1 MKAKKRENDRR
12 TPSVKF
18 PTQKI
23 GLLLLFCIGL
33 ILLFFAAPGLS
44 EERSIAVIRISYRTA
59 EETASVVKTL
69 LSPEGNVA
77 ADPGTNSLIISD
89 NEESIEKIRDF
100 LKGYDVPVAQVKIR
114 VKFNES
120 ASSSDR
126 SLSGRGGV
134 SEEHWS
140 VSTGGRRRDDG
151 IDVRL
156 QDRTERGQSASEY
169 FINVASGSSAYIMAG
184 KHIPYQERWVYL
196 CHRYASVTD
205 TVVFREIETGFEVR
219 PTIMGE
225 RAYIEITPRIAHEA
239 PGEEAGVIR
248 FAQASTSLTVP
259 VNQWFT
265 IGGGE
270 ESSNEVI
277 REILSYGSGGESSSL
292 SISLMVEKIA
302 LSP

>member
-1 MKAKKRENDRR
+1 MQTKGREDARR
-12 TPSVKF
+12 TPSLKLQ
-18 PTQKI
+18 TQRI
-23 GLLLLFCIGL
+23 VLLLLFWVGFVFLVI
-33 ILLFFAAPGLS
+33 AAPGLS
-44 EERSIAVIRISYRTA
+44 EERSIAVIRMSYRTA

-69 LSPEGNVA
+69 LSSEGNVA

-89 NEESIEKIRDF
+89 NEESILKIRDF
-100 LKGYDVPVAQVKIR
+100 LKGYDVPVEQVKVR

-120 ASSSDR
+120 AASSDR
-126 SLSGRGGV
+126 SLSSRGRV
-134 SEEHWS
+134 SGEHGS

-151 IDVRL
+151 MDVRL
-156 QDRTERGQSASEY
+156 QDRAEQGQSASEY

-184 KHIPYQERWVYL
+184 KHIPYRERWVYL
-196 CHRYASVTD
+196 CRRYARVTD

-239 PGEEAGVIR
+239 PGEEAGVIH
-248 FAQASTSLTVP
+248 FAQASTFLTVP
-259 VNQWFT
+259 VNQWFS

-277 REILSYGSGGESSSL
+277 REILSYGRGEESSSL
-292 SISLMVEKIA
+292 SISLMVEK
-302 LSP
+302 

>member
-1 MKAKKRENDRR
+1 MKTKERENDRR
-12 TPSVKF
+12 TPNLKF
-18 PTQKI
+18 QTQKI
-23 GLLLLFCIGL
+23 VLRLLFCVGFV
-33 ILLFFAAPGLS
+33 LLVIAAPGLS

-89 NEESIEKIRDF
+89 NEKSIEKIRDF
-100 LKGYDVPVAQVKIR
+100 LKGYDVPVEQVKIR

-120 ASSSDR
+120 VASSDR
-126 SLSGRGGV
+126 SLSGRGRV
-134 SEEHWS
+134 SGEHWS
-140 VSTGGRRRDDG
+140 VLTGGRRRDDG

-156 QDRTERGQSASEY
+156 QDRTEQGQNASEY

-184 KHIPYQERWVYL
+184 KHIPYRERWVYL

-219 PTIMGE
+219 STIMGE

-248 FAQASTSLTVP
+248 FAEASTSLTVP

-292 SISLMVEKIA
+292 SISLMVEK
-302 LSP
+302 

>member
-1 MKAKKRENDRR
+1 MKTKEKENDPR
-12 TPSVKF
+12 TPNLKF
-18 PTQKI
+18 KTQKI
-23 GLLLLFCIGL
+23 VLLLLFCVGFV
-33 ILLFFAAPGLS
+33 LLVIAAPGLS

-59 EETASVVKTL
+59 EETALVVKTF
-69 LSPEGNVA
+69 LSADGNVA
-77 ADPGTNSLIISD
+77 VDPGTNSLIISD
-89 NEESIEKIRDF
+89 NEESIAKIRGF
-100 LKGYDVPVAQVKIR
+100 LKDYDVPVEQVTIR

-120 ASSSDR
+120 AASTGR
-126 SLSGRGGV
+126 SLTGHGGV
-134 SEEHWS
+134 SGEHWS

-205 TVVFREIETGFEVR
+205 MIVFREIETGFEVR

-225 RAYIEITPRIAHEA
+225 RAYIEIIPRIAHEA

-277 REILSYGSGGESSSL
+277 REILSSGSEGERSSL
-292 SISLMVEKIA
+292 SISLMVEK
-302 LSP
+302 